1 MINHPVKIFPCTC
14 ASEGLVVK
22 KNSDSDSSFI
32 EISFWQFG
40 QKKSKWSWKEVIR
53 ACRYIIRKRTFWTDM
68 VIMNSKV
75 AKNLAYHIL
84 YLLDKDK
91 ARKQGQ
97 KLLVK
102 LLTTLPDPSISDSKS
117 DIDKDI
123 KFDL

>member
-1 MINHPVKIFPCTC
+1 MIKHPVKIFPCNC
-14 ASEGLVVK
+14 REEGLVVRK
-22 KNSDSDSSFI
+22 DKDSSI
-32 EISFWQFG
+32 EIGFWQFG
-40 QKKSKWSWKEVIR
+40 QKKNKWSWKEVIR

-97 KLLVK
+97 RLLVK
-102 LLTTLPDPSISDSKS
+102 LFTTLPDPSISDSKS